1 MALFE
6 YSYARKLYYPLLS
19 LMWICRYGVFASSVR
34 LIHFLS
40 HSCCTLRYHWHNTR
54 TKSSIHLFIEII
66 AYAMYFQWC
75 AHSVALNSMR
85 MRVCIDMWTK
95 CTRMVLIMAVSWQE
109 VRRCTHTHS
118 PQAPNRFKTHW
129 TLAMFLFL
137 GRFLWPKIGCSAF
150 VGWILKVAGGERWRV
165 SILCRGC
172 SLVFVVMFAH
182 WMLKWPI
189 YMP

>member
-1 MALFE
+1 MNLSIRCFRFFCS
-6 YSYARKLYYPLLS
+6 SYTFFKSFMLYATLS
-19 LMWICRYGVFASSVR
+19 LTQYSHQIFDTFVHRNYSICYVFSVMCSFCR
-34 LIHFLS
+34 PQF
-40 HSCCTLRYHWHNTR
+40 N
-54 TKSSIHLFIEII
+54 
-66 AYAMYFQWC
+66 AYACMYRYVNKMYSNGLD
-75 AHSVALNSMR
+75 HG
-85 MRVCIDMWTK
+85 RVM
-95 CTRMVLIMAVSWQE
+95 TRSAKMH
-109 VRRCTHTHS
+109 THTHS

>member
-109 VRRCTHTHS
+109 VRRCTHTQS
-118 PQAPNRFKTHW
+118 TSAKSIQNALNTSDVLILGAVFMAQNRLFSICWLDIEGSRRRKVEGEYSLPW
-129 TLAMFLFL
+129 LFL
-137 GRFLWPKIGCSAF
+137 
-150 VGWILKVAGGERWRV
+150 
-165 SILCRGC
+165 SICRYVC
-172 SLVFVVMFAH
+172 TLNA
-182 WMLKWPI
+182 
-189 YMP
+189 

>member
-1 MALFE
+1 MRLSHYFFLSLLLALAEGVCICMCVQMCRLPLIFILQNVWVDHFGFFFVLAVAQEFDMALFE

-109 VRRCTHTHS
+109 VRRCTHTHTVHKRQIDS
-118 PQAPNRFKTHW
+118 KRIEH
-129 TLAMFLFL
+129 
-137 GRFLWPKIGCSAF
+137 
-150 VGWILKVAGGERWRV
+150 
-165 SILCRGC
+165 
-172 SLVFVVMFAH
+172 
-182 WMLKWPI
+182 
-189 YMP
+189 